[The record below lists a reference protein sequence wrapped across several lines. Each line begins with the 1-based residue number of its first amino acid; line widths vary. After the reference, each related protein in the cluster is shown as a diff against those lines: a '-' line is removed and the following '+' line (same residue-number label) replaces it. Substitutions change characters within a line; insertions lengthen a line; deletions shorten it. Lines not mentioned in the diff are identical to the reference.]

1 MHALHTHTRVNAR
14 AYKRARTN
22 NGTGG
27 AMSTAE
33 SFVPKLTDD
42 EQTRLTRVFK
52 KIDSDSNGSQ
62 TNN

>member
-1 MHALHTHTRVNAR
+1 
-14 AYKRARTN
+14 
-22 NGTGG
+22 
-27 AMSTAE
+27 MSTAE